1 MDLGIVSTR
10 YAKAL
15 LLFAEQNNEE
25 DRVYEETSVLAETFI
40 QVPALQQAMINPV
53 LTEAQKKQLLLTAAC
68 GKNAPSQSLSRFAS
82 LIIHK
87 MRAELMHQVA
97 LTYGTLYRKGKHIIN
112 SKLVLPTTIDK
123 QLIEKL
129 QQMVEKRSKCK
140 VNFHVKEDAS
150 ILGGFILEYDTYRL
164 DASVRSQLAQL
175 KRELK

>member
-40 QVPALQQAMINPV
+40 QIPALQQAMINPV

-82 LIIHK
+82 LIIQK

-97 LTYGTLYRKGKHIIN
+97 LTYGTLYRKGKHSLTAN
-112 SKLVLPTTIDK
+112 LCCPQPSTSSSLKSCNKWLKNGRSAKLTSMLKKMPLFWVALFWNTT
-123 QLIEKL
+123 LT
-129 QQMVEKRSKCK
+129 V
-140 VNFHVKEDAS
+140 
-150 ILGGFILEYDTYRL
+150 
-164 DASVRSQLAQL
+164 
-175 KRELK
+175 